1 MSAPTETIRQ
11 MEAGYDDF
19 LQSLNEKDWEKAEA
33 IIVNMVDYSLS
44 LTREMREEL
53 AEAKVKAKE
62 AKEV

>member
-19 LQSLNEKDWEKAEA
+19 LQSLNEKDWKKAEA